1 MFLHNTVK
9 IITVLS
15 MLYSKKENSSQKCR
29 SFLKICV
36 HTHTHTLMYVG
47 FPGGTSGKE
56 PLCQCGRRKRCG
68 FDPWV
73 RKITWRRA

>member
-15 MLYSKKENSSQKCR
+15 MLYSKKEDSSQKYS

-36 HTHTHTLMYVG
+36 HTHTHTHTHTLMYVG
-47 FPGGTSGKE
+47 FPGGTK
-56 PLCQCGRRKRCG
+56 C
-68 FDPWV
+68 
-73 RKITWRRA
+73 